1 VTHAGPGG
9 TCQKRSFGKPKGE
22 STALPKHLWMAAR
35 REQEARELNNP
46 FEDRLLA
53 EIVNR

>member
-1 VTHAGPGG
+1 VTHAGPDG